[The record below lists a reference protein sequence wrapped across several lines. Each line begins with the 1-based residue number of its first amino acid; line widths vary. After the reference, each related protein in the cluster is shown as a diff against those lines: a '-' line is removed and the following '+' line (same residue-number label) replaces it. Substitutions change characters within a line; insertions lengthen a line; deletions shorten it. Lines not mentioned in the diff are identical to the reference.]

1 MADVN
6 QPSGN
11 HWTIDRRI
19 PLAVVATIFGQTVA
33 LIVWG
38 TTLTNRVA
46 ALEEVARQDAPRRD
60 QFIELRVEFRQ
71 VQENIA
77 EIKRLIQTRPPAPTV
92 Q

>member
-1 MADVN
+1 MSLQDG
-6 QPSGN
+6 S
-11 HWTIDRRI
+11 HWTVDRRV
-19 PLAVVATIFGQTVA
+19 PLALILAIIGQTVT

-38 TTLTNRVA
+38 TTLTNRVT
-46 ALEEVARQDAPRRD
+46 ALEESARADAPRRD

-77 EIKRLIQTRPPAPTV
+77 EIKRLIQARPHAV

>member
-1 MADVN
+1 MADGN
-6 QPSGN
+6 QPNGN
-11 HWTIDRRI
+11 HWTLDRRI
-19 PLAVVATIFGQTVA
+19 PLAVVATIVGQTVA
-33 LIVWG
+33 IIVWG
-38 TTLTNRVA
+38 TTLTNRVT